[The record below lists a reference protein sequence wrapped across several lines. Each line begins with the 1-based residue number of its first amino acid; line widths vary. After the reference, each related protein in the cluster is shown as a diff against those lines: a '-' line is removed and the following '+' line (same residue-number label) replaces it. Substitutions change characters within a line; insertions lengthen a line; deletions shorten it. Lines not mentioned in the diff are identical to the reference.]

1 MNLDFKDTFELT
13 FDFMSNFTK
22 VITDFSEAEKLKTLE
37 FYIVLYI
44 GLKGPQ
50 KMSYLAEYFSTT
62 KSNITN
68 IIDNLEKNNYV
79 KRVRNDSDRRVILI
93 DLTNKGKTVFNETLN
108 NFKLMFEDFMSRVS
122 DGDFKIISEG
132 FYKIIKIYNNL
143 RSD

>member
-1 MNLDFKDTFELT
+1 MNLDFKDAFEST
-13 FDFMSNFTK
+13 FDFISNFTK
-22 VITDFSEAEKLKTLE
+22 IISDFSEAEKLKTLE
-37 FYIVLYI
+37 FYVVLYI

-50 KMSYLAEYFSTT
+50 KMSSLAEHFSTT

-79 KRVRNDSDRRVILI
+79 KRIRNNLDRRVILI
-93 DLTNKGKTVFNETLN
+93 DLTNKGKTVFNETLT

-122 DGDFKIISEG
+122 DDDFKIISEG
-132 FYKIIKIYNNL
+132 FNRIIKIYNNL